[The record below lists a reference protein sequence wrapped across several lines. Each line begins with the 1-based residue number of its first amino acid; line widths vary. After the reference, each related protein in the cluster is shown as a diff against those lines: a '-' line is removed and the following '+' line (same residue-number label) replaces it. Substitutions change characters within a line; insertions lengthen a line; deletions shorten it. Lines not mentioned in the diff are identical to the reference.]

1 MNSMHI
7 TIVTDSGAHIG
18 QGHLQRMLLLAWFLT
33 IKRHWSVTLVHT
45 SKSYT
50 VPPSLQSMM
59 AASIP
64 KQTACIIRDMR
75 DSTEEEI
82 QQLQAIA
89 PVIVIDDCGKGR
101 PLAFRAIDLLPNI
114 YATTSNS
121 FAAGNDLFL
130 YGYNFYESLQEL
142 PSTVDKDIDC
152 FLYASTFD
160 SQHLITAMGNT
171 FRYVCSNGNEVISN
185 TGYTSLQHGAHSIA
199 RSKVVITHFG
209 ITVYE
214 AMLCN
219 CNCILLNPTTYH
231 QKLSHTLAYP
241 GGKLHSL
248 LYDEAAIHDTVA
260 RCKDFVSAAPPCAD
274 IDCCRV
280 TIATNLKNFADAL
293 TLILN
298 T

>member
-18 QGHLQRMLLLAWFLT
+18 QGHLQRMLLLAWFLAT
-33 IKRHWSVTLVHT
+33 RRRWSVTLVHA
-45 SKSYT
+45 SKAYT
-50 VPPSLQSMM
+50 VPSSLQSMM

-64 KQTACIIRDMR
+64 KQTACILRDMR

-101 PLAFRAIDLLPNI
+101 PLAFRAIDLLPTL
-114 YATTSNS
+114 YTATSNS

-130 YGYNFYESLQEL
+130 YGYNFYESLQAL
-142 PSTVDKDIDC
+142 PSTVEKDIDC

-160 SQHLITAMGNT
+160 SQHLIAAMGNKFT
-171 FRYVCSNGNEVISN
+171 YVCSDGNKVISN
-185 TGYTSLQHGAHSIA
+185 TGCTSLQHGAHSIA

-231 QKLSHTLAYP
+231 QQLSLMLAYP

-248 LYDEAAIHDTVA
+248 LYDEAAINDIVT
-260 RCKDFVSAAPPCAD
+260 RCRDFVSAAPAYTD